1 MMLCMRAFSR
11 PTCSTAVPDLLHS
24 WQPSTVHGGVEA
36 ALAALHGGRTWVDQY
51 SSLRAAVKFLEATAE
66 VAMSPD
72 SWLFKLD
79 LDELLDTRGLHIRWA
94 PPTDPR
100 RGCRVPTT
108 SSSQRTGA
116 ARTR

>member
-1 MMLCMRAFSR
+1 MILCMPAFLR
-11 PTCSTAVPDLLHS
+11 PTWSTAFPDPLHS
-24 WQPSTVHGGVEA
+24 WQIRMVHGGAEA
-36 ALAALHGGRTWVDQY
+36 PAGLHGGRTWVDQY

-79 LDELLDTRGLHIRWA
+79 LDELLDTRGLHIRCA

-100 RGCRVPTT
+100 RGCRAPA
-108 SSSQRTGA
+108 SFSSQRIIA
-116 ARTR
+116 A